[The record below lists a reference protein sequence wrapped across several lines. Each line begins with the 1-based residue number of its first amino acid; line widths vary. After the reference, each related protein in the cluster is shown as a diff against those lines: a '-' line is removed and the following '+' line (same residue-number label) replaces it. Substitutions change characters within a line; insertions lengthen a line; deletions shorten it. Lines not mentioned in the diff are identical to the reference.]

1 MTIRIT
7 WTRLILA
14 IAAAG
19 VAGMFFAWSGAMQI
33 SASSGHWRITDWFLH
48 WTMRNSVRTY
58 SVFQSPSDP
67 LDNTGLVSAAGHF
80 RQSCQICHGAP
91 GVRPS
96 PVMQAATPPAPD
108 LAKTAVEWTDR
119 ELFWI
124 VRHGVKFTGMP
135 AWAVDDRPDEV
146 RRMAAFVR
154 RLPRMTPAQYRA
166 MVEESDR
173 QSMPGIRPGVLA
185 ACTGCHGNDGRGRGQ
200 PDIPV
205 LGGQKP
211 AYLSTALRDYASG
224 KRSSALMQVAVAT
237 LSEEEI
243 ARLAR
248 HFAAMPGLRDTAL
261 PTDHPALRGDRRRQL
276 PACADCHAP
285 GKSAPILTGQK
296 ASYLAGRL
304 FHWQGDETVVD
315 ARKTADTMPTI
326 ARRIRPEEI
335 DGVARALSGKCGG
348 NGHRC

>member
-7 WTRLILA
+7 WKRAILA
-14 IAAAG
+14 ALALGIAAIL
-19 VAGMFFAWSGAMQI
+19 FAWSGAMQI

-58 SVFQSPSDP
+58 SAFQSPDDP
-67 LDNTGLVSAAGHF
+67 LDDSGLVGAAGHF
-80 RQSCQICHGAP
+80 RQSCAVCHGAP

-108 LAKTAVEWTDR
+108 LAKTAVEWSDR

-135 AWAVDDRPDEV
+135 AWAAEDRPDEV

-154 RLPRMTPAQYRA
+154 RLPSMTPTQYRA
-166 MVEESDR
+166 LVEESDG
-173 QSMPGIRPGVLA
+173 QSVPGVRPGVLA
-185 ACTGCHGNDGRGRGQ
+185 ACTGCHGNDGGGRGQ

-211 AYLSTALRDYASG
+211 AYLAATLRDYATG
-224 KRSSALMQVAVAT
+224 KRSSALMQTAAAT
-237 LSEEEI
+237 LNEDEI
-243 ARLAR
+243 TRLAA
-248 HFAAMPGLRDTAL
+248 HFSAMPGLTDIAL
-261 PTDHPALRGDRRRQL
+261 PTNHPALRGDPARQL
-276 PACADCHAP
+276 PACSNCHAP

-296 ASYLAGRL
+296 APYLAGRL
-304 FHWQGDETVVD
+304 HHWQGEETVVD

-326 ARRIRPEEI
+326 ARRIRVEEI
-335 DGVARALSGKCGG
+335 DGVAKALAA
-348 NGHRC
+348 NPPRP